1 MSKPLVSVVI
11 PTYNRYNYLK
21 GCLEAILS
29 IKSDD
34 LEVVVC
40 DNTPENGEIIAYLEK
55 INDKRIK
62 YHHKI
67 EHISMTENCDMGV
80 GYAEGEYVCM
90 IGDDDCVSDNI
101 IRAATYCKKN
111 QVEACVYPYPG
122 FNWSDMTFEGKT
134 QKQARF
140 QTKVAADGSVR
151 LLNGHDELMYSLHSS
166 AGLKATM
173 PKVYHG
179 MVSKACLQR
188 IHDKIGT
195 YFPGPSPDMANAVT
209 VCLEAK
215 KSIYLSD
222 YLIISGYCYKSATGE
237 GNRGQHFGRIEDKP
251 WLPKDVMEKWDKQIP
266 AIFSGETIIAQ
277 SMIQAL
283 NTWGCDKKTYK
294 YPYSYLYATFF
305 WHHKDIRRKVLGFFV
320 KSPWRLWQF
329 VKGFTERIFK
339 SNKTKVDV
347 YNYTNNEVDT
357 LLQAKY
363 LTEEMTSCLTYNPE
377 TI

>member
-34 LEVVVC
+34 IELVVC
-40 DNTPENGEIIAYLEK
+40 DNTPANDEFLAYIKEL
-55 INDKRIK
+55 NDNRIK
-62 YHHKI
+62 YYHKM
-67 EHISMTENCDMGV
+67 EHISMTENCDLGV
-80 GYAEGEYVCM
+80 GHAEGEYVCM
-90 IGDDDCVSDNI
+90 IGDDDCVCENI
-101 IRAATYCKKN
+101 LRAAAYCKKN
-111 QVEACVYPYPG
+111 HVEACVFPFPG
-122 FNWSDMTFEGKT
+122 FNWGDMTFEGKN

-140 QTKVAADGSVR
+140 QTKTAADGSVK
-151 LLNGHDELMYSLHSS
+151 LLNGHEELMYSLHST

-188 IHDKIGT
+188 IYNKIGT
-195 YFPGPSPDMANAVT
+195 YFPGPSPDMANSVT
-209 VCLEAK
+209 VCLESK
-215 KSIYLSD
+215 KTIYLSD
-222 YLIISGYCYKSATGE
+222 YLIVSGYCYKSATGE
-237 GNRGQHFGRIEDKP
+237 GNRGQHFGRIQDKP
-251 WLPKDVMEKWDKQIP
+251 WLPKDVMDKWDKNVP

-283 NTWGCDKKTYK
+283 NTWNCDKKIYK
-294 YPYSYLYATFF
+294 YPYSHLYATFF
-305 WHHKDIRRKVLGFFV
+305 WHHKDIRWEVFEYYV

-329 VKGFTERIFK
+329 VKGCTERLINSK
-339 SNKTKVDV
+339 KTKTSI

-357 LLQAKY
+357 LLQAKN
-363 LTEEMTSCLTYNPE
+363 LTEEMTSMLEYSPE
-377 TI
+377 II